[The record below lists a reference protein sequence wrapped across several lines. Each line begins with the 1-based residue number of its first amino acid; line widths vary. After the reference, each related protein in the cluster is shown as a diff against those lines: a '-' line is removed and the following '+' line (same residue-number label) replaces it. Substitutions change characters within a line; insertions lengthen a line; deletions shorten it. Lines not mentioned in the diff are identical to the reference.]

1 VKYLCCLFIAVLY
14 ASATSGDEIRPAFV
28 QIIEQ
33 DGDFYSVLWKVP
45 QDPRIQLQLVLPEN
59 CKATSPPDKQVG
71 NGATITRSRVHC
83 PGGMYGKRLHV
94 AGLETTNTD
103 VLVRVQKLDKLW
115 FTHRLVPAAPSYELP
130 VQGADDHVAKTYLL
144 LGFEHILAGIDHLF
158 FVFALLLIIGSKREL
173 IVTVTS
179 FTLAHSITLTLAT
192 LGFVHVPQPPV
203 EAVIALSI
211 VFLASEIIHKQRGRP
226 GLASRAPW
234 VVAFIF
240 GLLHGFGFAGA
251 LSEIGLPPD
260 AIPLALVFFN
270 VGVEVGQLFF
280 VLSVIALNELGKRMT
295 SVSILERTESLA
307 TYCIGGLASFWLIE
321 RVVSL

>member
-1 VKYLCCLFIAVLY
+1 
-14 ASATSGDEIRPAFV
+14 
-28 QIIEQ
+28 
-33 DGDFYSVLWKVP
+33 
-45 QDPRIQLQLVLPEN
+45 
-59 CKATSPPDKQVG
+59 
-71 NGATITRSRVHC
+71 
-83 PGGMYGKRLHV
+83 
-94 AGLETTNTD
+94 LETTNTD

-115 FTHRLVPAAPSYELP
+115 FTNRLVPAAPYYEIP
-130 VQGADDHVAKTYLL
+130 VQGADDNVANTYLW
-144 LGFEHILAGIDHLF
+144 LGFEHILGGIDHLF

-192 LGFVHVPQPPV
+192 LGFVHVPQSPV

-211 VFLASEIIHKQRGRP
+211 VFLAAEIIHKERGRV

-280 VLSVIALNELGKRMT
+280 VLSVFAVNELGKRVT
-295 SVSILERTESLA
+295 SVSILQRTERLA
-307 TYCIGGLASFWLIE
+307 TYCIGSLASFWLIE
-321 RVVSL
+321 RVISL

>member
-1 VKYLCCLFIAVLY
+1 MKFFCSLAVAVLY
-14 ASATSGDEIRPAFV
+14 VSAATGDEIRPAFV

-33 DGDFYSVLWKVP
+33 GGDFYSVLWKVP
-45 QDPRIQLQLVLPEN
+45 QDPRIQLQLVLPKN
-59 CKATSPPDKQVG
+59 CKATSPPDKQEL

-83 PGGMYGKRLHV
+83 PGGIYGKRLHI
-94 AGLETTNTD
+94 AGLEKTNTD

-115 FTHRLVPAAPSYELP
+115 FTSRLVPPAPYYELP
-130 VQGADDHVAKTYLL
+130 LQGADDRVANTYLW
-144 LGFEHILAGIDHLF
+144 LGFEHILGGIDHLF

-192 LGFVHVPQPPV
+192 LGFVHVAQPPV

-211 VFLASEIIHKQRGRP
+211 VFLAAEIIRKQRGRA

-280 VLSVIALNELGKRMT
+280 VLSVFADSELGKRIT
-295 SVSILERTESLA
+295 SVSILQRTERLA
-307 TYCIGGLASFWLIE
+307 TYCIGSLASFWLIE
-321 RVVSL
+321 RVLSL

>member
-1 VKYLCCLFIAVLY
+1 MKWPWPLFVTLLFCP
-14 ASATSGDEIRPAFV
+14 SASGDELRPAFV
-28 QIIEQ
+28 QITEQ
-33 DGDFYSVLWKVP
+33 AGEHYSVLWKVP

-59 CKATSPPDKQVG
+59 CNPVLPSLKQVL
-71 NGATITRSRVHC
+71 NGATIVRSRVHC
-83 PGGMYGKRLHV
+83 PGGIYGRRLSV
-94 AGLETTNTD
+94 AGLESTNTD
-103 VLVRVQKLDKLW
+103 VLIRVQKLDKLW
-115 FTHRLVPAAPSYELP
+115 FTNRLVPAEPYYDLP
-130 VQGADDHVAKTYLL
+130 FRGAGNNVAYTYLR
-144 LGFEHILAGIDHLF
+144 LGFEHILGGVDHLF
-158 FVFALLLIIGSKREL
+158 FVFALLLIISNRRQL

-211 VFLASEIIHKQRGRP
+211 VFLAAEIIRKQRGRG

-234 VVAFIF
+234 LVAFIF

-280 VLSVIALNELGKRMT
+280 VMAVVTLNELGKRMT

-307 TYCIGGLASFWLIE
+307 TYFIGSLASFWLIQ
-321 RVVSL
+321 RVVTL